1 MPKLTHFKRINANLL
16 MTTRAQALIP
26 ISIAAVIIGVIGM
39 LTLPSD
45 SKLESVEFPRG
56 TILVDDVALEVQ
68 IADSEP
74 RRVRGLMFQDQLPY
88 DQGMIF
94 VFDDPGLYSLWMLN
108 MQFPLDMI
116 WFDQDGNVVHIEK
129 NVPPCKTALEITSC
143 QSVVPDNE
151 ASYILEVTSG
161 FVDKNNITKDSKLTI
176 ISI

>member
-1 MPKLTHFKRINANLL
+1 

-26 ISIAAVIIGVIGM
+26 ITIAAVIIGVIGM

-56 TILVDDVALEVQ
+56 TILIDDIALEVQ

-94 VFDDPGLYSLWMLN
+94 VFDEPGLYSLWMLN

-116 WFDQDGNVVHIEK
+116 WFDHNGNIVHIEK
-129 NVPPCKTALEITSC
+129 NVPPCKTALEITAC

-151 ASYILEVTSG
+151 ALYVLEVTSG
-161 FVDKNNITKDSKLTI
+161 FIDQNNITKDSKLTI

>member
-1 MPKLTHFKRINANLL
+1 

-26 ISIAAVIIGVIGM
+26 ITIAAMIIGVIGM

-56 TILVDDVALEVQ
+56 TILIDDIALEVQ

-94 VFDDPGLYSLWMLN
+94 VFDEPGLYSLWMLN

-116 WFDQDGNVVHIEK
+116 WFDHNGNIVHIEK
-129 NVPPCKTALEITSC
+129 NVPPCKTALEITAC

-151 ASYILEVTSG
+151 ALYVLEVTSG
-161 FVDKNNITKDSKLTI
+161 FIDQNNITKDSKLTI